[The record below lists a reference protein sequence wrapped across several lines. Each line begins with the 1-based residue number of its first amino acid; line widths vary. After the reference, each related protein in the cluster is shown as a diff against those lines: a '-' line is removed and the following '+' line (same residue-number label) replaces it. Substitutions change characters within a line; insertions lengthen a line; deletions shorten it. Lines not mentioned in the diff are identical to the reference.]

1 MPSALNIFTSR
12 RRKYAY
18 GVCNSARFG
27 AARRRVLF
35 PVSAYERVTRHA
47 PSFELASK
55 RSHNSFAVHLGTLLA
70 LNFISVMPVSA
81 EGPLLQLAGYV
92 IEKSWSF
99 KQSIEIEREKGRAG
113 DGGWTRCFAILTLF
127 YRVGIPQEFR
137 VSAPVSRNWNLGAKE
152 GERHLREKPPA
163 RACVTHSSE
172 PFR

>member
-1 MPSALNIFTSR
+1 MRFRPSLAQ
-12 RRKYAY
+12 
-18 GVCNSARFG
+18 
-27 AARRRVLF
+27 
-35 PVSAYERVTRHA
+35 VTNRLKKNRPPWQPLTPKFA
-47 PSFELASK
+47 PQSTRTCTCMLRQCY

-113 DGGWTRCFAILTLF
+113 DGGWMRCFAILTLF

>member
-99 KQSIEIEREKGRAG
+99 KQSIEIEREKGRAR
-113 DGGWTRCFAILTLF
+113 GWRMDAMFRNFDSFLSRRNPA
-127 YRVGIPQEFR
+127 GISR
-137 VSAPVSRNWNLGAKE
+137 ISASQ
-152 GERHLREKPPA
+152 
-163 RACVTHSSE
+163 S
-172 PFR
+172 